1 MGVSGYSASSNIR
14 NYVNQIIFAVKL
26 GLPRT
31 IIAKHVVKSVK
42 IRSNKN
48 FTFKHFAYL
57 SIEG

>member
-1 MGVSGYSASSNIR
+1 MSVVTLQEDIR
-14 NYVNQIIFAVKL
+14 NYVNQIISAVKF

-42 IRSNKN
+42 ICSKKN